1 MNLLR
6 YLFICSLF
14 NTLLACCPCRG
25 AAFEITPCSAK
36 SMISATLANTPDSN
50 TATSALTASVS
61 DQSSDGAP
69 TKASIDKALSSS
81 DTSTDS
87 SLFLLPGTVTATGR
101 ECKVYTFPIN
111 GDIMPAQ
118 QRLVSKCLTEAREQ
132 ETDLVVIRMNTYGG
146 LVNVADSIR
155 TMILNYP
162 TPIWVYIDNQ
172 AASAGAL
179 IALAADRI
187 YMHPGGSIGAASV
200 VDQNGQP
207 MPDKFQSF
215 MRATMRATAESH
227 GQVIERIENGD
238 TIRRWWRDPQTAE
251 AMVGRTVADSTTVN
265 VLTFTASEAVKNH
278 FSEGTASSLEETLAQ
293 GGVETYTLTEY
304 RPTTLDRLLAWLM
317 NPVVQGIFVMMIVG
331 GIYFEL
337 QSPGIG
343 FALVVAILG
352 AVLYFAPLYLE
363 GVAQN
368 WELILFIIGLVL
380 LAVEIFVL
388 PGFGIAGVAGIVA
401 VILGLSFAAIDNDLL
416 RHLPTGE
423 ITVGWILQ
431 PILIVIIAA
440 TAALIG
446 GLLLSKRF
454 LTGTTP
460 LQRKVVLT
468 AEMAPEQGYVSHP
481 QVASEL
487 IGKTAEVAAVLRPSG
502 RVIIDGIYYDAIA
515 EEGQFI
521 PRGKQVIITRFEGG
535 FSHGFHELVLIALNK
550 IDSFA
555 HCTLFRSKFSDNQKE
570 RIHLCI
576 ELPISVHSTE

>member
-293 GGVETYTLTEY
+293 GGVETYILTEY

-440 TAALIG
+440 TTALIG

-535 FSHGFHELVLIALNK
+535 VVYCAQQ
-550 IDSFA
+550 D
-555 HCTLFRSKFSDNQKE
+555 
-570 RIHLCI
+570 
-576 ELPISVHSTE
+576 

>member
-25 AAFEITPCSAK
+25 AAFEITPCAAK
-36 SMISATLANTPDSN
+36 SIISATLANTPDSN
-50 TATSALTASVS
+50 TVTSTLTDSVS
-61 DQSSDGAP
+61 NQSSDGAP
-69 TKASIDKALSSS
+69 TEASIDKALSSS

-87 SLFLLPGTVTATGR
+87 SLFLLPGTVKATGR

-118 QRLVSKCLTEAREQ
+118 QRLVSKCLTKAREQ
-132 ETDLVVIRMNTYGG
+132 EADLVVIRMNTYGG

-278 FSEGTASSLEETLAQ
+278 FSEGTASSLEETLTQ
-293 GGVETYTLTEY
+293 GGVEAYTLTEY

-431 PILIVIIAA
+431 PILVVIIA
-440 TAALIG
+440 TSAALIG

-535 FSHGFHELVLIALNK
+535 VVY
-550 IDSFA
+550 
-555 HCTLFRSKFSDNQKE
+555 CTQQD
-570 RIHLCI
+570 
-576 ELPISVHSTE
+576 

>member
-1 MNLLR
+1 MNLFR

-162 TPIWVYIDNQ
+162 TPIWAYIDNQ

-388 PGFGIAGVAGIVA
+388 PGFGIAGVAGIV
-401 VILGLSFAAIDNDLL
+401 VVVLGLSFAAIDNDLL

-431 PILIVIIAA
+431 PILVVIIAA

-535 FSHGFHELVLIALNK
+535 VVY
-550 IDSFA
+550 
-555 HCTLFRSKFSDNQKE
+555 CTQQD
-570 RIHLCI
+570 
-576 ELPISVHSTE
+576 

>member
-25 AAFEITPCSAK
+25 AAFEITLCTAK

-431 PILIVIIAA
+431 PILVVIIAT

-446 GLLLSKRF
+446 GLLLSKHF
-454 LTGTTP
+454 LTDTTP

-535 FSHGFHELVLIALNK
+535 VVY
-550 IDSFA
+550 
-555 HCTLFRSKFSDNQKE
+555 CTQQD
-570 RIHLCI
+570 
-576 ELPISVHSTE
+576 

>member
-132 ETDLVVIRMNTYGG
+132 NADLVVIRMNTYGG

-431 PILIVIIAA
+431 PILVVIIAT

-446 GLLLSKRF
+446 GLLLSKHF
-454 LTGTTP
+454 LTDTTP

-535 FSHGFHELVLIALNK
+535 VVY
-550 IDSFA
+550 
-555 HCTLFRSKFSDNQKE
+555 CTQQD
-570 RIHLCI
+570 
-576 ELPISVHSTE
+576 

>member
-265 VLTFTASEAVKNH
+265 VLTFTSSEAVKNH
-278 FSEGTASSLEETLAQ
+278 FSEGTASSLEKALAQ

-487 IGKTAEVAAVLRPSG
+487 IGQTAEVAAVLRPSG

-535 FSHGFHELVLIALNK
+535 VVYCAQQ
-550 IDSFA
+550 D
-555 HCTLFRSKFSDNQKE
+555 
-570 RIHLCI
+570 
-576 ELPISVHSTE
+576 

>member
-227 GQVIERIENGD
+227 GQVIEQIENGD

-278 FSEGTASSLEETLAQ
+278 FSEGTASSLEKALAQ

-431 PILIVIIAA
+431 PILVVIIAT

-535 FSHGFHELVLIALNK
+535 VVY
-550 IDSFA
+550 
-555 HCTLFRSKFSDNQKE
+555 CTQQD
-570 RIHLCI
+570 
-576 ELPISVHSTE
+576 

>member
-132 ETDLVVIRMNTYGG
+132 NADLVVIRMNTYGG

-368 WELILFIIGLVL
+368 WELILFIIGLGL

-431 PILIVIIAA
+431 PILVVIIAT

-446 GLLLSKRF
+446 GLLLSKHF
-454 LTGTTP
+454 LTDTTP

-535 FSHGFHELVLIALNK
+535 VVY
-550 IDSFA
+550 
-555 HCTLFRSKFSDNQKE
+555 CTQQD
-570 RIHLCI
+570 
-576 ELPISVHSTE
+576 

>member
-25 AAFEITPCSAK
+25 AAFEITLCTAK

-50 TATSALTASVS
+50 TAISALTASVS

-187 YMHPGGSIGAASV
+187 YMQPGGSIGAASV

-368 WELILFIIGLVL
+368 WELILFIIGLGL

-388 PGFGIAGVAGIVA
+388 PGFGIAGVAGIV
-401 VILGLSFAAIDNDLL
+401 VVVLGLSFAAIDNDLL

-431 PILIVIIAA
+431 PILVVIIAA

-535 FSHGFHELVLIALNK
+535 VVY
-550 IDSFA
+550 
-555 HCTLFRSKFSDNQKE
+555 CTQQD
-570 RIHLCI
+570 
-576 ELPISVHSTE
+576 

>member
-132 ETDLVVIRMNTYGG
+132 NADLVVIRMNTYGG

-401 VILGLSFAAIDNDLL
+401 VVLGLSFAAIDNDLL

-446 GLLLSKRF
+446 GMLLSKRF

-535 FSHGFHELVLIALNK
+535 VVY
-550 IDSFA
+550 
-555 HCTLFRSKFSDNQKE
+555 CTQQD
-570 RIHLCI
+570 
-576 ELPISVHSTE
+576 

>member
-36 SMISATLANTPDSN
+36 SMISATFANTPDSN

-132 ETDLVVIRMNTYGG
+132 NADLVVIRMNTYGG

-187 YMHPGGSIGAASV
+187 YIHPGGSIGAASV

-265 VLTFTASEAVKNH
+265 VLTFTSSEAVKNH
-278 FSEGTASSLEETLAQ
+278 FSEGTASSLEKALAQ

-431 PILIVIIAA
+431 PILVVIIAA

-521 PRGKQVIITRFEGG
+521 PRGKQVIITRFERG
-535 FSHGFHELVLIALNK
+535 VVYCAQQ
-550 IDSFA
+550 D
-555 HCTLFRSKFSDNQKE
+555 
-570 RIHLCI
+570 
-576 ELPISVHSTE
+576 

>member
-187 YMHPGGSIGAASV
+187 YIHPGGSIGAASV

-487 IGKTAEVAAVLRPSG
+487 IGQTAEVAAVLRPSG

-535 FSHGFHELVLIALNK
+535 VVYCAQQ
-550 IDSFA
+550 D
-555 HCTLFRSKFSDNQKE
+555 
-570 RIHLCI
+570 
-576 ELPISVHSTE
+576 

>member
-25 AAFEITPCSAK
+25 AAFEITPCTAK

-69 TKASIDKALSSS
+69 TEASINKALSSS

-87 SLFLLPGTVTATGR
+87 SLFLLPGTVTVTGR

-132 ETDLVVIRMNTYGG
+132 NADLVVIRMNTYGG

-187 YMHPGGSIGAASV
+187 YIHPGGSIGAASV

-431 PILIVIIAA
+431 PILVVIIAA

-454 LTGTTP
+454 LTDTTP

-535 FSHGFHELVLIALNK
+535 VVY
-550 IDSFA
+550 
-555 HCTLFRSKFSDNQKE
+555 CTQQD
-570 RIHLCI
+570 
-576 ELPISVHSTE
+576 

>member
-487 IGKTAEVAAVLRPSG
+487 IGQTAEVAAVLRPSG

-535 FSHGFHELVLIALNK
+535 VVYCAQQ
-550 IDSFA
+550 D
-555 HCTLFRSKFSDNQKE
+555 
-570 RIHLCI
+570 
-576 ELPISVHSTE
+576 

>member
-132 ETDLVVIRMNTYGG
+132 NADLVVIRMNTYGG

-431 PILIVIIAA
+431 PILVVIIAA

-535 FSHGFHELVLIALNK
+535 VVYCAQQ
-550 IDSFA
+550 D
-555 HCTLFRSKFSDNQKE
+555 
-570 RIHLCI
+570 
-576 ELPISVHSTE
+576 

>member
-265 VLTFTASEAVKNH
+265 VLTFTSSEAVKNH
-278 FSEGTASSLEETLAQ
+278 FSEGTASSLEKALAQ

-535 FSHGFHELVLIALNK
+535 VVYCAQQ
-550 IDSFA
+550 D
-555 HCTLFRSKFSDNQKE
+555 
-570 RIHLCI
+570 
-576 ELPISVHSTE
+576 

>member
-431 PILIVIIAA
+431 PILVVIIAT

-535 FSHGFHELVLIALNK
+535 VVY
-550 IDSFA
+550 
-555 HCTLFRSKFSDNQKE
+555 CTQQD
-570 RIHLCI
+570 
-576 ELPISVHSTE
+576 

>member
-61 DQSSDGAP
+61 DQSSDEAP

-155 TMILNYP
+155 TMILNHP

-535 FSHGFHELVLIALNK
+535 VVY
-550 IDSFA
+550 
-555 HCTLFRSKFSDNQKE
+555 CTQQD
-570 RIHLCI
+570 
-576 ELPISVHSTE
+576 

>member
-487 IGKTAEVAAVLRPSG
+487 IGQTAEVAAVLHPSG

-535 FSHGFHELVLIALNK
+535 VVYCAQQ
-550 IDSFA
+550 D
-555 HCTLFRSKFSDNQKE
+555 
-570 RIHLCI
+570 
-576 ELPISVHSTE
+576 

>member
-1 MNLLR
+1 MNLFR

-25 AAFEITPCSAK
+25 AAFEITLCTAK

-162 TPIWVYIDNQ
+162 TPIWAYIDNQ

-446 GLLLSKRF
+446 SLLLSKRF

-535 FSHGFHELVLIALNK
+535 VVYCAQQ
-550 IDSFA
+550 D
-555 HCTLFRSKFSDNQKE
+555 
-570 RIHLCI
+570 
-576 ELPISVHSTE
+576 

>member
-293 GGVETYTLTEY
+293 GGVEAYTLTEY

-317 NPVVQGIFVMMIVG
+317 NPVAQGIFVMMIVG

-431 PILIVIIAA
+431 PILVVIIAT

-535 FSHGFHELVLIALNK
+535 VVYCAQQ
-550 IDSFA
+550 D
-555 HCTLFRSKFSDNQKE
+555 
-570 RIHLCI
+570 
-576 ELPISVHSTE
+576 

>member
-132 ETDLVVIRMNTYGG
+132 HADLVVIRMNTYGG

-265 VLTFTASEAVKNH
+265 VLTFTSSEAVKNH
-278 FSEGTASSLEETLAQ
+278 FSEGTASSLEKALAQ

-535 FSHGFHELVLIALNK
+535 VVY
-550 IDSFA
+550 
-555 HCTLFRSKFSDNQKE
+555 CTQQD
-570 RIHLCI
+570 
-576 ELPISVHSTE
+576 

>member
-61 DQSSDGAP
+61 DQSSDEAP
-69 TKASIDKALSSS
+69 TETSIDKALLSS
-81 DTSTDS
+81 DTSTDL
-87 SLFLLPGTVTATGR
+87 SLFLLPGTVKATGR

-187 YMHPGGSIGAASV
+187 YIHPGGSIGAASV

-535 FSHGFHELVLIALNK
+535 VVY
-550 IDSFA
+550 
-555 HCTLFRSKFSDNQKE
+555 CTQQD
-570 RIHLCI
+570 
-576 ELPISVHSTE
+576 

>member
-50 TATSALTASVS
+50 TAITALTASVS

-487 IGKTAEVAAVLRPSG
+487 IGQTAEVAAVLRPSG

-535 FSHGFHELVLIALNK
+535 VVYCAQQ
-550 IDSFA
+550 D
-555 HCTLFRSKFSDNQKE
+555 
-570 RIHLCI
+570 
-576 ELPISVHSTE
+576 

>member
-162 TPIWVYIDNQ
+162 TPVWVYIDNQ

-187 YMHPGGSIGAASV
+187 YIHPGGSIGAASV

-278 FSEGTASSLEETLAQ
+278 FSEGTASSLKETLAQ

-431 PILIVIIAA
+431 PILVVIIAA
-440 TAALIG
+440 PAALIG

-454 LTGTTP
+454 LTDTTP

-535 FSHGFHELVLIALNK
+535 VVYCAQQ
-550 IDSFA
+550 D
-555 HCTLFRSKFSDNQKE
+555 
-570 RIHLCI
+570 
-576 ELPISVHSTE
+576 

>member
-25 AAFEITPCSAK
+25 AAFAITPCSAK
-36 SMISATLANTPDSN
+36 STISATLANTPDSN
-50 TATSALTASVS
+50 TAISALTDSVS
-61 DQSSDGAP
+61 DRSSDGTP
-69 TKASIDKALSSS
+69 TEASIDKALSSS

-132 ETDLVVIRMNTYGG
+132 HADLVVIRMNTYGG

-265 VLTFTASEAVKNH
+265 VLTFTSSEAVKNH
-278 FSEGTASSLEETLAQ
+278 FSEGTASSLKETLAQ

-368 WELILFIIGLVL
+368 WELILFIIGLGL

-431 PILIVIIAA
+431 PILVVIIAT

-535 FSHGFHELVLIALNK
+535 VVYCAQQ
-550 IDSFA
+550 D
-555 HCTLFRSKFSDNQKE
+555 
-570 RIHLCI
+570 
-576 ELPISVHSTE
+576 

>member
-50 TATSALTASVS
+50 TATSALTVSVS

-132 ETDLVVIRMNTYGG
+132 NADLVVIRMNTYGG

-487 IGKTAEVAAVLRPSG
+487 IGQTAEVAAVLRPSG

-535 FSHGFHELVLIALNK
+535 VVYCAQQ
-550 IDSFA
+550 D
-555 HCTLFRSKFSDNQKE
+555 
-570 RIHLCI
+570 
-576 ELPISVHSTE
+576 

>member
-132 ETDLVVIRMNTYGG
+132 NADLVVIRMNTYGG

-187 YMHPGGSIGAASV
+187 YIHPGGSIGAASV

-293 GGVETYTLTEY
+293 GGVEAYTLTEY

-535 FSHGFHELVLIALNK
+535 VVYCAQQ
-550 IDSFA
+550 D
-555 HCTLFRSKFSDNQKE
+555 
-570 RIHLCI
+570 
-576 ELPISVHSTE
+576 

>member
-132 ETDLVVIRMNTYGG
+132 NADLVVIRMNTYGG

-265 VLTFTASEAVKNH
+265 VLTFTASEAVINH
-278 FSEGTASSLEETLAQ
+278 FSEGTASSLKETLAQ

-431 PILIVIIAA
+431 PILIVLIDA

-446 GLLLSKRF
+446 GRLLSKRF

-487 IGKTAEVAAVLRPSG
+487 IGQTAEVAAVLRPSG

-535 FSHGFHELVLIALNK
+535 VVYCAQQ
-550 IDSFA
+550 D
-555 HCTLFRSKFSDNQKE
+555 
-570 RIHLCI
+570 
-576 ELPISVHSTE
+576 

>member
-187 YMHPGGSIGAASV
+187 YIHPGGSIGAASV

-304 RPTTLDRLLAWLM
+304 RHTTLDRLLAWLM

-431 PILIVIIAA
+431 PILIVIIAT

-535 FSHGFHELVLIALNK
+535 VVYCAQQ
-550 IDSFA
+550 D
-555 HCTLFRSKFSDNQKE
+555 
-570 RIHLCI
+570 
-576 ELPISVHSTE
+576 

>member
-87 SLFLLPGTVTATGR
+87 SLFLLPGTVTVTGR

-132 ETDLVVIRMNTYGG
+132 HADLVVIRMNTYGG

-187 YMHPGGSIGAASV
+187 YIHPGGSIGAASV

-278 FSEGTASSLEETLAQ
+278 FSEGTASSLKETLAQ

-368 WELILFIIGLVL
+368 WELILFTIGLGL

-431 PILIVIIAA
+431 PILVVIIAT

-535 FSHGFHELVLIALNK
+535 VVYCAQQ
-550 IDSFA
+550 D
-555 HCTLFRSKFSDNQKE
+555 
-570 RIHLCI
+570 
-576 ELPISVHSTE
+576 

>member
-162 TPIWVYIDNQ
+162 TPVWVYIDNQ

-187 YMHPGGSIGAASV
+187 YIHPGGSIGAASV

-265 VLTFTASEAVKNH
+265 VLTFTSSEAVKNH

-368 WELILFIIGLVL
+368 WELILFIIGLGL

-431 PILIVIIAA
+431 PILVVIIAA

-521 PRGKQVIITRFEGG
+521 PRGKQVIITRLEGG
-535 FSHGFHELVLIALNK
+535 VVYCAQQ
-550 IDSFA
+550 D
-555 HCTLFRSKFSDNQKE
+555 
-570 RIHLCI
+570 
-576 ELPISVHSTE
+576 

>member
-278 FSEGTASSLEETLAQ
+278 FSEGTTSSLEETLAQ
-293 GGVETYTLTEY
+293 GGVEAYTLTEY

-431 PILIVIIAA
+431 PILVVIIAA

-535 FSHGFHELVLIALNK
+535 VVYCAQQ
-550 IDSFA
+550 D
-555 HCTLFRSKFSDNQKE
+555 
-570 RIHLCI
+570 
-576 ELPISVHSTE
+576 

>member
-368 WELILFIIGLVL
+368 WELILFIIGLGL

-431 PILIVIIAA
+431 PILVVIIAT

-487 IGKTAEVAAVLRPSG
+487 IGQTAEVAAVLRPSG

-535 FSHGFHELVLIALNK
+535 VVYCAQQ
-550 IDSFA
+550 D
-555 HCTLFRSKFSDNQKE
+555 
-570 RIHLCI
+570 
-576 ELPISVHSTE
+576 

>member
-265 VLTFTASEAVKNH
+265 VLTFTASEAVKKH

-293 GGVETYTLTEY
+293 GGVETYILTEY

-431 PILIVIIAA
+431 PILVVIIAA

-535 FSHGFHELVLIALNK
+535 VVY
-550 IDSFA
+550 
-555 HCTLFRSKFSDNQKE
+555 CTQQD
-570 RIHLCI
+570 
-576 ELPISVHSTE
+576 

>member
-25 AAFEITPCSAK
+25 AAFEITPCTAK

-69 TKASIDKALSSS
+69 TEASINKALSSS

-87 SLFLLPGTVTATGR
+87 SLFLLPGTVTVTGR

-278 FSEGTASSLEETLAQ
+278 FSEGTASSLKETLAQ

-481 QVASEL
+481 QVASVL

-535 FSHGFHELVLIALNK
+535 VVY
-550 IDSFA
+550 
-555 HCTLFRSKFSDNQKE
+555 CTQQD
-570 RIHLCI
+570 
-576 ELPISVHSTE
+576 

>member
-1 MNLLR
+1 MNLFR

-69 TKASIDKALSSS
+69 TKASINKALSSS

-162 TPIWVYIDNQ
+162 TPIWAYIDNQ

-238 TIRRWWRDPQTAE
+238 TVRRWWRDPQTAE

-368 WELILFIIGLVL
+368 WELILFIIGLGL

-388 PGFGIAGVAGIVA
+388 PGFGIAGVAGIV
-401 VILGLSFAAIDNDLL
+401 VVVLGLSFAAIDNDLL

-431 PILIVIIAA
+431 PILVVIIAT

-454 LTGTTP
+454 LTGTTL

-521 PRGKQVIITRFEGG
+521 PRGKQVIITRLEGG
-535 FSHGFHELVLIALNK
+535 IVY
-550 IDSFA
+550 
-555 HCTLFRSKFSDNQKE
+555 CTQQD
-570 RIHLCI
+570 
-576 ELPISVHSTE
+576 

>member
-132 ETDLVVIRMNTYGG
+132 NADLVVIRMNTYGG

-535 FSHGFHELVLIALNK
+535 VVYCAQQ
-550 IDSFA
+550 D
-555 HCTLFRSKFSDNQKE
+555 
-570 RIHLCI
+570 
-576 ELPISVHSTE
+576 

>member
-87 SLFLLPGTVTATGR
+87 SLFLLPGTVTVTGR

-132 ETDLVVIRMNTYGG
+132 HADLVVIRMNTYGG

-278 FSEGTASSLEETLAQ
+278 FSEGTAFSLEETLAQ
-293 GGVETYTLTEY
+293 GGVEAYTLTEY

-368 WELILFIIGLVL
+368 WELILFIIGLGL

-431 PILIVIIAA
+431 PILVVIIAT

-535 FSHGFHELVLIALNK
+535 VVYCAQQ
-550 IDSFA
+550 D
-555 HCTLFRSKFSDNQKE
+555 
-570 RIHLCI
+570 
-576 ELPISVHSTE
+576 